1 MELTIEGT
9 SRPAIAEIMQAQ
21 AQRLTDLVE
30 HTMLTTGH
38 EHGRARA
45 TTLIAA
51 IAAAA
56 AGLREPAARRTA
68 LTDQSLGLLMSAL
81 AGLGP
86 AY

>member
-1 MELTIEGT
+1 
-9 SRPAIAEIMQAQ
+9 MQAQ

-30 HTMLTTGH
+30 HAMLATGH

-45 TTLIAA
+45 TTCIAA
-51 IAAAA
+51 IDGVLLRA
-56 AGLREPAARRTA
+56 LREPAARRNE